1 MLLHLLPLTLHLPTS
16 GPSTRRQHLQTS
28 AAALAV
34 LPPLA
39 AHADKC
45 ETDGAACELVIP
57 QQELLGGLA
66 SAPVRHVIVTGAS
79 SGVGL
84 AGAKLL
90 TAAGHQVTLACRTQA
105 KADAAAAA
113 CMEFAASSAATGPAG
128 KPDFYTGRRAGGVAT
143 GAACD
148 LSSLASVR
156 RSRHRL
162 HCQHV
167 CLCGSAPPPPP
178 HPPAP
183 GARVRR
189 GPKGQA
195 ARHAGAQRGAQP
207 QRGRLD
213 RAVHGGGL
221 RADRGHQ
228 PPRPLCARDPAAADA
243 RQERAQSAP
252 GAPAQA
258 SNPGRRRFGSLPL
271 TRALS

>member
-162 HCQHV
+162 HCQ
-167 CLCGSAPPPPP
+167 
-178 HPPAP
+178 
-183 GARVRR
+183 RV
-189 GPKGQA
+189 P
-195 ARHAGAQRGAQP
+195 
-207 QRGRLD
+207 
-213 RAVHGGGL
+213 V
-221 RADRGHQ
+221 
-228 PPRPLCARDPAAADA
+228 
-243 RQERAQSAP
+243 
-252 GAPAQA
+252 
-258 SNPGRRRFGSLPL
+258 RFGSTTTTTPSC
-271 TRALS
+271 TRCARSPRPERASRSTRWCSTRGSASTWATRPSNSRRRASS